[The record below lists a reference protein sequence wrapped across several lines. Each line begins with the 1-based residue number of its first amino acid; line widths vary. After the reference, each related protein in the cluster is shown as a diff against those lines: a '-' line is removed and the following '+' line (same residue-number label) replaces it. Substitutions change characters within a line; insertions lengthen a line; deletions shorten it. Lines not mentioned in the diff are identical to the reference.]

1 MAGKK
6 TLTLAAPGASKA
18 GAADIVVNLGA
29 STLIDNTT
37 TCATWGGT
45 VPTPVAANL
54 PWLQWQWCGATASKS
69 PMARA
74 TFGNYRSTNKFI
86 FQRENY

>member
-1 MAGKK
+1 
-6 TLTLAAPGASKA
+6 
-18 GAADIVVNLGA
+18 VNLGT

-45 VPTPVAANL
+45 VPTPVAASL

-74 TFGNYRSTNKFI
+74 TFGNYRSTNKLI